1 MLYQFTFRNFRSYK
15 NETVF
20 DLQAVSSQG
29 FNESLLYNSDDNNPF
44 LPVSVIYGPNGGGKS
59 NVLKALFCVNYL
71 ITLPVYIFE
80 HQIMSNHD
88 SGFSQI
94 IPFAFDDVSAK
105 QPTDFE
111 LFFSSESEYD
121 YKYNISV
128 LDGVI
133 TQESLYRKKR
143 SPKSRIAMVFERSA
157 EKIELGACF
166 TKKSINTKI
175 NSKLPFL
182 SSLKI
187 GYSFDFIDDIIM
199 WFQNSIMVNY
209 ANPIAESKLW
219 LAKDDNF
226 KSKLITLMNDAGI
239 PISNYEIIK
248 ESDNPKSSKILFEHT
263 VNGHKYNLNINQES
277 DGTRKLFAVLPHV
290 IMALSD
296 GRLIA
301 FDELDAKLHPKL
313 LKFIVMLFKN
323 PEINKKNAQL
333 IFTSH
338 DVSTMKSSVFR
349 TDEIWFA
356 CKLADESSDLY
367 SLYEIRDENNNRISP
382 LAAFDKQ
389 YLEGRY
395 GADPYFTNMMNW
407 K

>member
-29 FNESLLYNSDDNNPF
+29 FNESLLYNSDDDKPF

-59 NVLKALFCVNYL
+59 NVIKALFCVNYL
-71 ITLPVYIFE
+71 IIHPVYIFE
-80 HQIMSNHD
+80 NQIISNHD
-88 SGFSQI
+88 SGISQI

-133 TQESLYRKKR
+133 TQEALYRKKR
-143 SPKSRIAMVFERSA
+143 MPKSRIAMVFERSA
-157 EKIELGACF
+157 ENIELGACLN
-166 TKKSINTKI
+166 KKSINTKI

-182 SSLKI
+182 SSLKMN
-187 GYSFDFIDDIIM
+187 YSIDFIDDIIM

-209 ANPIAESKLW
+209 ANPIVESKLW

-277 DGTRKLFAVLPHV
+277 DGTRKLFAVMPHV

-356 CKLADESSDLY
+356 CRLADESSDLY

-382 LAAFDKQ
+382 SAAFDKQ